1 MTKIIAPKGT
11 KDLFQ
16 PEILKWQFLEARI
29 RQFFSRFLY
38 QEIRTPIFEHS
49 ELFQKGTGSE
59 TEVVQKEM
67 YTFRDKANRSITL
80 RPENTPSV
88 VRAIMENNL
97 LTEIFPARF
106 FYIGPM
112 FRYDKPQKGRFR
124 QFHQF
129 GVEIFGETSAEVDAE
144 LIFSAFGF
152 LNEVNLEDI
161 EIHINSVGCPQC
173 RPGFLPELQAA
184 AQKQQNE
191 LCPDC
196 QRKTSTNPLRIF
208 DCKKQQCIDIS
219 NQFPKITDYLCQDC
233 HDHFQVVQRTL
244 STFEVPFTPNPRL
257 VRGLDYYT
265 RTVFEITS
273 GQLGAQ
279 DALLGGGRYDHL
291 FQELGGKNIPA
302 TGFAAGIER
311 IILHLD
317 KIPETKTSIIFIAYQ
332 NAAMKTEA
340 IKLSASLR
348 KKGLAVFMDYN
359 DRNIKK
365 QFKKSDRVGAAFTF
379 ILGEDEIANQ
389 SISVKNMKTTEQTQ
403 IKREDLDQWLRK
415 HM

>member
-1 MTKIIAPKGT
+1 MNIIAPKGT
-11 KDLFQ
+11 KDFFQ

-49 ELFQKGTGSE
+49 ELFHKGTGSE

-67 YTFRDKANRSITL
+67 YTFRDKADRSITL

-97 LTEIFPARF
+97 LTEIFPVRF

-129 GVEIFGETSAEVDAE
+129 GIEIFGDASPEADAE
-144 LIFSAFGF
+144 LIYSAYGF
-152 LNEVNLEDI
+152 LKDLKIENI

-173 RPGFLPELQAA
+173 RPGYLPALQAA
-184 AQKQQNE
+184 AQKRQDE

-196 QRKTSTNPLRIF
+196 QRKLSSNPLRIF
-208 DCKKQQCIDIS
+208 DCKQKQCIDIS
-219 NQFPKITDYLCQDC
+219 NDFPKITDHLCQEC
-233 HDHFQVVQRTL
+233 HQHFSIVHSTL
-244 STFEVPFTPNPRL
+244 STFGVPYTQNPRL

-273 GQLGAQ
+273 GHLGAQ
-279 DALLGGGRYDHL
+279 DALLGGGRYDNL
-291 FQELGGKNIPA
+291 FQELGGKDIPA
-302 TGFAAGIER
+302 TGFAAGMER

-317 KIPETKTSIIFIAYQ
+317 KIPEILNRTVFIAYQ
-332 NAAMKTEA
+332 NTDLKTEA
-340 IKLSASLR
+340 IKLSALLR
-348 KKGLAVFMDYN
+348 EKGLAVYMDYN
-359 DRNIKK
+359 AQNIKK
-365 QFKKSDRVGAAFTF
+365 QFKKSARLNAAYTF
-379 ILGEDEIANQ
+379 ILGEDEIATQ
-389 SISVKNMKTTEQTQ
+389 SVSIKNMTTGEQIQ
-403 IKREDLDQWLRK
+403 IKREELETWLQK
-415 HM
+415 NI